1 MNIIVRIGVIS
12 LVYIISA
19 LLLKSYRPEFVFLLR
34 IFCLI
39 LVISLVSDYISSFIS
54 ELLAIFTVF
63 NIESVHISLLFKVVA
78 ITIISDLISDSL
90 NDVGESS
97 VSNIVLL
104 ISKFIVL
111 FLTMP
116 LINSLIIFCLKLID

>member
-1 MNIIVRIGVIS
+1 MNIIIKIGVIS

>member
-1 MNIIVRIGVIS
+1 MNIIVKIGVIS

-19 LLLKSYRPEFVFLLR
+19 LLLKSYRPEFIFLLR

-54 ELLAIFTVF
+54 ELSAIFAVF

>member
-1 MNIIVRIGVIS
+1 MNIIIKIGVIS

-34 IFCLI
+34 VFCLI
-39 LVISLVSDYISSFIS
+39 LVISLVSDYISSFIG

>member
-1 MNIIVRIGVIS
+1 MNIIVKIGVIS

-54 ELLAIFTVF
+54 ELLAIFSVF

>member
-1 MNIIVRIGVIS
+1 MNIIVKIGVIS

-19 LLLKSYRPEFVFLLR
+19 LLLKSYSPEFVFLLR

-116 LINSLIIFCLKLID
+116 LINSLIIFCLKLIE

>member
-1 MNIIVRIGVIS
+1 MNIKVKIGVIS

>member
-1 MNIIVRIGVIS
+1 MNIIVKIGVIS

-63 NIESVHISLLFKVVA
+63 NIESVHISLLFKVVV

>member
-1 MNIIVRIGVIS
+1 MNIIIKIGVIS
-12 LVYIISA
+12 LVYIVSA

-54 ELLAIFTVF
+54 ELLAIFAVF
-63 NIESVHISLLFKVVA
+63 NIESVHISLLFKVVS
-78 ITIISDLISDSL
+78 ITIISDLISDTL

>member
-1 MNIIVRIGVIS
+1 MNIIVKIGVIS

-19 LLLKSYRPEFVFLLR
+19 LLLKSYWPEFVFLLR

-54 ELLAIFTVF
+54 ELLAIFSVF

>member
-1 MNIIVRIGVIS
+1 MNIIVKIGVIS

-54 ELLAIFTVF
+54 ELLAIFAVF

-116 LINSLIIFCLKLID
+116 LINSLIIFCLKLIE

>member
-1 MNIIVRIGVIS
+1 MNIIVKIGVIS

-63 NIESVHISLLFKVVA
+63 NIESVHISLLFKVVE
-78 ITIISDLISDSL
+78 ITIICDLISDSL

-97 VSNIVLL
+97 VSNIVQL

>member
-1 MNIIVRIGVIS
+1 MNIIVKIGVIS

-116 LINSLIIFCLKLID
+116 LINSLIFFCLKLID

>member
-116 LINSLIIFCLKLID
+116 LINSLIIFCLKLIE

>member
-1 MNIIVRIGVIS
+1 MNIIIKIGVIS
-12 LVYIISA
+12 LVYIITA

-34 IFCLI
+34 IFCLM
-39 LVISLVSDYISSFIS
+39 LVISLVSGYISSFIS

-78 ITIISDLISDSL
+78 ITIISDLISDTL

>member
-1 MNIIVRIGVIS
+1 MNIIVKIGVIS

-39 LVISLVSDYISSFIS
+39 LVISLVSDYISSFIN

>member
-1 MNIIVRIGVIS
+1 MNIIVKIGVIS

-19 LLLKSYRPEFVFLLR
+19 LLLKSYRPEFIFLLR

-39 LVISLVSDYISSFIS
+39 LVISLVSYYISSFIS

>member
-1 MNIIVRIGVIS
+1 MNIIVKIGVIS

-54 ELLAIFTVF
+54 ELLAIFTFF

>member
-1 MNIIVRIGVIS
+1 MNIIVKIGVIS

-19 LLLKSYRPEFVFLLR
+19 LLLKSYRPEFIFLLR

-54 ELLAIFTVF
+54 ELLAIFSVF

>member
-1 MNIIVRIGVIS
+1 MNIIVKIGVIS

-39 LVISLVSDYISSFIS
+39 LVISLVSDYISSFIN

-116 LINSLIIFCLKLID
+116 LINSLIIFCLKLVD

>member
-1 MNIIVRIGVIS
+1 MNIIVKIGVIS

-54 ELLAIFTVF
+54 ELLAIFSVF

-116 LINSLIIFCLKLID
+116 LINSLIIFCLKLIE

>member
-1 MNIIVRIGVIS
+1 MNIIIKIGAIS
-12 LVYIISA
+12 LIYIISA

-34 IFCLI
+34 VFCVV
-39 LVISLVSDYISSFIS
+39 LVISLISDYISSFVS
-54 ELLAIFTVF
+54 DLLSIFTVF

-78 ITIISDLISDSL
+78 ITIVGDLISDSL
-90 NDVGESS
+90 NDVGEAT
-97 VSNIVLL
+97 VSNIVIL

-116 LINSLIIFCLKLID
+116 LINSLIIFCLKLIE

>member
-1 MNIIVRIGVIS
+1 MNIIVKIGVIS

-39 LVISLVSDYISSFIS
+39 LVISLVSDYISSFIN

-116 LINSLIIFCLKLID
+116 LINSLIIFCLKLIE

>member
-1 MNIIVRIGVIS
+1 MNIIIKIGVIS

-39 LVISLVSDYISSFIS
+39 LVISLVFDYISSFIS

>member
-1 MNIIVRIGVIS
+1 MNIIVKIGVIS

>member
-1 MNIIVRIGVIS
+1 MNIIVKIGVIS

-63 NIESVHISLLFKVVA
+63 NIESVHISLLFKVVS

>member
-1 MNIIVRIGVIS
+1 MNIIVKIGVIS
-12 LVYIISA
+12 RVYIISA

>member
-1 MNIIVRIGVIS
+1 MNIIVKIGVIS

-116 LINSLIIFCLKLID
+116 LINSLIIFCLKLIE

>member
-1 MNIIVRIGVIS
+1 MNIIVKIGVIS

-54 ELLAIFTVF
+54 ELLAILAVF

>member
-1 MNIIVRIGVIS
+1 MNIIIKIGVIS
-12 LVYIISA
+12 LVYIVSA

-54 ELLAIFTVF
+54 ELLAIFAVF

>member
-1 MNIIVRIGVIS
+1 MNIIVKIGVIS

-19 LLLKSYRPEFVFLLR
+19 LLLKSYRPEFIFLLR

>member
-1 MNIIVRIGVIS
+1 MNIIVKIGVIS

-63 NIESVHISLLFKVVA
+63 NIESVHISLLFKVVV

-116 LINSLIIFCLKLID
+116 LINSLIIFCLRLIE

>member
-1 MNIIVRIGVIS
+1 MNIIIKIGVIS
-12 LVYIISA
+12 LVYIVSA

-54 ELLAIFTVF
+54 ELLAIFAVF
-63 NIESVHISLLFKVVA
+63 NIESVHISLLFKVVV
-78 ITIISDLISDSL
+78 ITIISDLISDTL

>member
-63 NIESVHISLLFKVVA
+63 NIESVHISLLFKVVV